1 MYQVI
6 VPPKVVK
13 EISRLD
19 KRYKEAIG
27 ARIDSLSTNPL
38 VGKKLDPP
46 FVYLRSLRVGVYRII
61 YQVNKQNETIYVST
75 AGHRGK
81 VYKRK

>member
-1 MYQVI
+1 VYQVI
-6 VPPKVVK
+6 VPPRVVK
-13 EISRLD
+13 EISKLD
-19 KRYKEAIG
+19 KRYRQAFG
-27 ARIDSLSTNPL
+27 AGIDSLSTNPL
-38 VGKKLDPP
+38 VGKKLDSP
-46 FVYLRSLRVGVYRII
+46 FVYLRSLRVGVYRIV